1 MSRGNLTL
9 RPLAPEHL
17 DLLEGPRRPA
27 PQVTTS
33 NLRDA
38 HHVMARMFALGLRVK
53 AVAERMGYSAT
64 RVSTLRQSPAFEAL
78 IAHYRGVVDAEFKTT
93 SHDMFSLLTQNTHRA
108 ERFVAERL
116 DEHEDAVL
124 AAAEGVETTARMVPL
139 KELLAISRDGADRVG
154 YGKRSVNLNLNADF
168 AGNLEAAIRRSRQA
182 QLIDVS
188 PPDTPSLGPP
198 IKRRA

>member
-1 MSRGNLTL
+1 MTALRL
-9 RPLAPEHL
+9 RPLAPSDL
-17 DLLEGPRRPA
+17 DLLEGPRRSTNAPPA
-27 PQVTTS
+27 S
-33 NLRDA
+33 MRDA

-53 AVAERMGYSAT
+53 AVAERMGYSAA
-64 RVSTLRQSPAFEAL
+64 RVSTIRQSPAFDAL
-78 IAHYRGVVDAEFKTT
+78 IAHYRGVVDAEFKAT
-93 SHDMFSLLTQNTHRA
+93 SHDMFALLAQNTHRA

-116 DEHEDAVL
+116 DEHETAVV
-124 AAAEGVETTARMVPL
+124 AAELGEETTARMVPL

-182 QLIDVS
+182 QMIDVT
-188 PPDTPSLGPP
+188 PDESLPAPGPQ